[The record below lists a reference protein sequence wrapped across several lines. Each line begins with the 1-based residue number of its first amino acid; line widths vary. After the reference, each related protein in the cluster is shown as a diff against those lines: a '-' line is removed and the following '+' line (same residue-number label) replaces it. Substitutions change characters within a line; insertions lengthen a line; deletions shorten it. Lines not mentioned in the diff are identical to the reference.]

1 MPRRQKEITDGSG
14 IHTHPSSGQKLN
26 PAAVSKPGNP
36 GGVEVGSPVLTLM
49 MLELPAMAI
58 LPFRILVVALF
69 TNTGPEDNEFLH
81 KRWRWLMEVTFGK
94 FSP

>member
-49 MLELPAMAI
+49 MLEMGLRLYPLSFHCQSDAG
-58 LPFRILVVALF
+58 FVSV
-69 TNTGPEDNEFLH
+69 G
-81 KRWRWLMEVTFGK
+81 
-94 FSP
+94 S